1 MGTPHNSASK
11 GDIAKV
17 VLMPGDPLRA
27 KYIASEFL
35 SEAELFNEV
44 RGMYG
49 YTGTYKGKK
58 VSVMGSGMGIPS
70 IGIYSHELYTCYDVD
85 SIIRIGSAGGLQ
97 DELELNDVVIAQG
110 ASTNSNY
117 ASQFDLTGS
126 IAPLADFELLMKAV
140 QSAQELD
147 VKIRVG
153 NILSSDVFYNADS
166 SFNDKWKSMGILAVE
181 MESAGLYLNASKL
194 SKKALCITTL
204 SDHLYKSEQL
214 SPQERQ
220 TGFNNM
226 INIALET
233 AAKSL

>member
-1 MGTPHNSASK
+1 M
-11 GDIAKV
+11 
-17 VLMPGDPLRA
+17 
-27 KYIASEFL
+27 
-35 SEAELFNEV
+35 
-44 RGMYG
+44 
-49 YTGTYKGKK
+49 
-58 VSVMGSGMGIPS
+58 
-70 IGIYSHELYTCYDVD
+70 
-85 SIIRIGSAGGLQ
+85 
-97 DELELNDVVIAQG
+97 NDVVIAQG

-166 SFNDKWKSMGILAVE
+166 SFNDKWKSMGVLAVE
-181 MESAGLYLNASKL
+181 MEAAGLYLNASKL
-194 SKKALCITTL
+194 SKKALCITTI

>member
-1 MGTPHNSASK
+1 M
-11 GDIAKV
+11 
-17 VLMPGDPLRA
+17 
-27 KYIASEFL
+27 
-35 SEAELFNEV
+35 
-44 RGMYG
+44 
-49 YTGTYKGKK
+49 
-58 VSVMGSGMGIPS
+58 
-70 IGIYSHELYTCYDVD
+70 
-85 SIIRIGSAGGLQ
+85 
-97 DELELNDVVIAQG
+97 NDVVIAQG

-166 SFNDKWKSMGILAVE
+166 SFNDKWKSMGVLAVE
-181 MESAGLYLNASKL
+181 MEAAGLYLNASKL
-194 SKKALCITTL
+194 SRKALCITTI
-204 SDHLYKSEQL
+204 SDHIYKSEQL

>member
-1 MGTPHNSASK
+1 M
-11 GDIAKV
+11 
-17 VLMPGDPLRA
+17 
-27 KYIASEFL
+27 
-35 SEAELFNEV
+35 
-44 RGMYG
+44 
-49 YTGTYKGKK
+49 
-58 VSVMGSGMGIPS
+58 
-70 IGIYSHELYTCYDVD
+70 
-85 SIIRIGSAGGLQ
+85 
-97 DELELNDVVIAQG
+97 NDVVIAQG

-117 ASQFDLTGS
+117 ASQFNLTGS

-166 SFNDKWKSMGILAVE
+166 SFNDKWKSMGVLAVE
-181 MESAGLYLNASKL
+181 MEAAGLYLNASKL
-194 SKKALCITTL
+194 SKKALCITTI